1 MLFLWKTHQ
10 LSSLLENY
18 ILKLSFILQDII
30 VRVCFILG
38 NMTAKNDEAR
48 VQLFQETKSLDIILT
63 VFKTYVEMDYKV
75 INVFFYLDLWCMRD
89 IRL

>member
-1 MLFLWKTHQ
+1 
-10 LSSLLENY
+10 
-18 ILKLSFILQDII
+18 
-30 VRVCFILG
+30 
-38 NMTAKNDEAR
+38 MTAKNDEAR

-89 IRL
+89 IAY